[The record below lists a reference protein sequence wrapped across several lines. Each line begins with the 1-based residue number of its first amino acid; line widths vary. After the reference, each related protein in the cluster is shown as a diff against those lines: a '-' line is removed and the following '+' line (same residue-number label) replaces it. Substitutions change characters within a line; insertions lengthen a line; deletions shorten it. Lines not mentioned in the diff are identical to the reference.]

1 MAFTGMAIGWVLT
14 GVVLCVF
21 LRRMKRRSQRLLW
34 AALIGA
40 GAGMGRA
47 FVACAGCLLFANT
60 DSWLQVPAYLMIMF
74 ALPEA
79 VLFPTNYLR
88 PGTSLADGWAILA
101 RLAGTILVS
110 SLTLAMAAALLAE
123 IARPR
128 VVVKSQ

>member
-1 MAFTGMAIGWVLT
+1 MVLLAMMLGWLLSGAVLFA
-14 GVVLCVF
+14 F
-21 LRRMKRRSQRLLW
+21 LRRKENRRERLLW

-60 DSWLQVPAYLMIMF
+60 SSWLQVPAYCMVMF

-79 VLFPTNYLR
+79 VLTPMNYLG
-88 PGTSLADGWAILA
+88 PGTSLEDGGWVILA
-101 RLAGTILVS
+101 RMAGTIMAS

-123 IARPR
+123 ISRPR
-128 VVVKSQ
+128 AVVKS